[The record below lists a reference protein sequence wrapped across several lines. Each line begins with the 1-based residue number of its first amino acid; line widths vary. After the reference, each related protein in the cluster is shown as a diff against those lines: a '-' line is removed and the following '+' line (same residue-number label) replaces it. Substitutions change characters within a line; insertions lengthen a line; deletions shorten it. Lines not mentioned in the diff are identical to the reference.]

1 MIRHTTTLGSR
12 QSGVALLTAIII
24 VAMASI
30 AAVAM
35 AHQMQL
41 SIRRTGNIMRSDQ
54 GFYVALGGEAWSRV
68 MLIQDLKDDGDK
80 GYDGLDEEWAQEYPP
95 VPAEGGEIQ
104 VKTTDLQGRF
114 NLNNLYLKDEADTK
128 AKKKAAT
135 YLAQFKR
142 LLVLLELPESI
153 AQTTQDWMDGDINTL
168 FPDGAEDLT
177 YLSEEPP
184 YRTANGLMGDATEL
198 RLIKGVDTE
207 IYEKLAPHVVALP
220 EETPLN
226 VNTADPL
233 VLQSLVPGLS
243 EADVEQLTSDL
254 EENPFK
260 DKKKFITR
268 LRDLLDEN
276 KVESEEI
283 ESLISINSHFFQ
295 LETVVRME
303 NNSQRLVSRL
313 YKSDQNVVV
322 ISRTLGVF

>member
-1 MIRHTTTLGSR
+1 MTRHTKTFGSH
-12 QSGVALLTAIII
+12 QKGVALLTAIII

-41 SIRRTGNIMRSDQ
+41 SIRRTGNILTSDQ
-54 GFYVALGGEAWSRV
+54 GFYITLGSEAWSRV

-80 GYDGLDEEWAQEYPP
+80 GYDGLDEDWAQEYPP
-95 VPAEGGEIQ
+95 VPVEGGEIQ
-104 VKTTDLQGRF
+104 VQTTDLQGRF
-114 NLNNLYLKDEADTK
+114 NLNNLHLNEEADTQ
-128 AKKKAAT
+128 AKERAAT
-135 YLAQFKR
+135 YLAQFQR

-153 AQTTQDWMDGDINTL
+153 AQATQDWMDGDINTL

-233 VLQSLVPGLS
+233 VLQSLLPGLG
-243 EADVEQLTSDL
+243 EADVEQLTGDR

-260 DKKKFITR
+260 DKKTFISR

-276 KVESEEI
+276 KVKSEEI
-283 ESLISINSHFFQ
+283 EPLISVNSHFFQ

-303 NNSQRLVSRL
+303 ISSQRLVSRL
-313 YKSDQNVVV
+313 YKSDQDVVV
-322 ISRTLGVF
+322 ISRTLGVY